1 MYRELVLECSKGI
14 EWVNVQPPCG
24 EDVIAEAEK
33 VVGYAFPE
41 ELKKLLRELN
51 GDGWL
56 LLSAEEIM
64 ENVRLNREIFLPD
77 FEEENKKEDYLDRV
91 ERFVFFA
98 TNGCGDYYCYRV
110 TPDGIVDDSTI
121 YIWEHERLGESCCWE
136 PVAHNIKELIERYYN
151 DEI

>member
-14 EWVNVQPPCG
+14 EWVNVQPPCREG
-24 EDVIAEAEK
+24 TIAEAEK

-77 FEEENKKEDYLDRV
+77 FEEENKKEYYLDRV
-91 ERFVFFA
+91 EQFVFFA

-110 TPDGIVDDSTI
+110 TPDRIVDDSTI

>member
-14 EWVNVQPPCG
+14 EWVNVQPPCR

-77 FEEENKKEDYLDRV
+77 FEEEAFYIRLKAKVREL
-91 ERFVFFA
+91 F
-98 TNGCGDYYCYRV
+98 GCHTVKY
-110 TPDGIVDDSTI
+110 S
-121 YIWEHERLGESCCWE
+121 
-136 PVAHNIKELIERYYN
+136 A
-151 DEI
+151 